1 MWPIQSKVSRK
12 MQKNAEKC
20 RKRQKKAAH
29 LSEND
34 FCVLFFLL
42 GVRAASA
49 DADAEYEK
57 LNILLLL
64 SRTNQCFYLL
74 VQNKLRLLSRVLVSL
89 HTDT

>member
-12 MQKNAEKC
+12 MQKNAEKG
-20 RKRQKKAAH
+20 RKR

-57 LNILLLL
+57 LNTLLLL

>member
-1 MWPIQSKVSRK
+1 

-49 DADAEYEK
+49 DAEYEK
-57 LNILLLL
+57 LNTLLLL

>member
-1 MWPIQSKVSRK
+1 
-12 MQKNAEKC
+12 MQKNAEKG
-20 RKRQKKAAH
+20 RKR

-57 LNILLLL
+57 LNTLLLL

>member
-1 MWPIQSKVSRK
+1 M
-12 MQKNAEKC
+12 
-20 RKRQKKAAH
+20 QKKAAH

-49 DADAEYEK
+49 DAEYEK
-57 LNILLLL
+57 LNTLLLL